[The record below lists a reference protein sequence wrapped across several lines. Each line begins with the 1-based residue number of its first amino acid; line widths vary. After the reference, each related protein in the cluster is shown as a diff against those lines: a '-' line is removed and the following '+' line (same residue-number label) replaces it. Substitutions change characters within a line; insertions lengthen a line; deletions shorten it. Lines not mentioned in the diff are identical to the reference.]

1 MARRAELVVSTVS
14 TTSDPWRTNLHVTP
28 FNIGL
33 GGVVVSGTPTYRVE
47 HTFDD
52 VYADNFNPATAA
64 WFSHAS
70 LVSVVNANA
79 DGNYAFPIT
88 GIRLRLLS
96 GTGEVRLSILQ
107 AGITQ

>member
-1 MARRAELVVSTVS
+1 MARPAELRVSTVS
-14 TTSDPWRTNLHVTP
+14 ATSDPWRTNLHVTP

-33 GGVVVSGTPTYRVE
+33 GAVVVSGTPTYRVE

-52 VYADNFNPATAA
+52 VYAENFNPATAA

-79 DGNYAFPIT
+79 DGNYAFPIQAL
-88 GIRLRLLS
+88 RLRLIA
-96 GTGEVRLSILQ
+96 GAGDVRLTILQ
-107 AGITQ
+107 AGISQ

>member
-1 MARRAELVVSTVS
+1 MARPVYLQASDTSASTVHR
-14 TTSDPWRTNLHVTP
+14 PNWHVTP

-33 GGVVVSGTPTYRVE
+33 GAVVVSGTPTYRVE

-52 VYADNFNPATAA
+52 VYADGFSPATAA

-79 DGNYAFPIT
+79 DGNYAFPIQ
-88 GIRLRLLS
+88 GIRLRVIA
-96 GTGEVRLSILQ
+96 GTGDVRLTILQ
-107 AGITQ
+107 AGISQ